1 MRGKGVRIIMRSSRS
16 RTRGSGSSQKAEEQQ
31 GTPVQLGDITPE
43 MVEAVRN
50 GATMDVIVK
59 SGMVRRITT
68 KNGKLVAYYKT
79 PSTDGKWARMQK
91 VTNELLQAF
100 DPDAYDARKQDQANE
115 KAKRAEIN
123 RKYEMEMRRRK
134 FPYLYGTK
142 GDPTDVGK
150 IMPDM
155 VRDLKTGDYR
165 DVRLGNGDVRRVVKT
180 SSDRIG
186 YWDLSVYESDGDGGW
201 KPSYLTPEIA
211 AAFPSERDL
220 MRMQAE
226 DEDRREQRRIDSL
239 PQEEKQKALECQ
251 QAQRENV
258 SYIAS
263 DAARRVS
270 RHWEFGHHA
279 QDVYTMM
286 TGLLSACDT
295 EKIPEGQTDDYT
307 STLAR
312 QYVYFAADNAL
323 EEGDYGLNV
332 CSDAAATACDG
343 YRIRLGDNMHSRI
356 IRKEIA
362 SGILQ
367 NALYPNHEFETLND
381 AGVNVKPDD
390 AYLD

>member
-1 MRGKGVRIIMRSSRS
+1 MRSSRS
-16 RTRGSGSSQKAEEQQ
+16 RTRGSGNSQKAEEEWQE
-31 GTPVQLGDITPE
+31 TPVQIGDITPE
-43 MVEAVRN
+43 MVESVRN
-50 GATMDVIVK
+50 GATMDVVVK

-79 PSTDGKWARMQK
+79 PSTDGKWTRMQK
-91 VTNELLQAF
+91 ATNELLQAF
-100 DPDAYDARKQDQANE
+100 DPDAYDARKQDQAKE

-142 GDPTDVGK
+142 GDPTDIAKV
-150 IMPDM
+150 IPDM

-165 DVRLGNGDVRRVVKT
+165 DVRLGNGDVCRVVKT
-180 SSDRIG
+180 GSERIG

-211 AAFPSERDL
+211 AAFPSEREL

-226 DEDRREQRRIDSL
+226 DEDRREQKRIDAL
-239 PQEEKQKALECQ
+239 PKEEKQRVLEYQ
-251 QAQRENV
+251 QEQRKNV
-258 SYIAS
+258 SDIAS

-270 RHWEFGHHA
+270 RNQEFGYHA
-279 QDVYTMM
+279 QDVYTVM

-295 EKIPEGQTDDYT
+295 EKIPDGQTDDYT
-307 STLAR
+307 STLTR
-312 QYVYFAADNAL
+312 QYVYFAADNTI

-343 YRIRLGDNMHSRI
+343 YRIRLGDNARSRI

-367 NALYPNHEFETLND
+367 NAIYPNHEFETLND
-381 AGVNVKPDD
+381 AGVNIKPDD

>member
-1 MRGKGVRIIMRSSRS
+1 VRIIMRSSRS
-16 RTRGSGSSQKAEEQQ
+16 RTRGSGSSQKAEEPQ

-43 MVEAVRN
+43 MVEAVKN
-50 GATMDVIVK
+50 GATMDVVVK
-59 SGMVRRITT
+59 SGMVRRVTT

-79 PSTDGKWARMQK
+79 PSTDGKWVRMQK
-91 VTNELLQAF
+91 VTNELLKAF
-100 DPDAYDARKQDQANE
+100 DPDAYDTRKQDQE
-115 KAKRAEIN
+115 RDKARRAEMG
-123 RKYEMEMRRRK
+123 RKYEDEMRRRK

-150 IMPDM
+150 VTLDM
-155 VRDLKTGDYR
+155 VHDLKTDDYR
-165 DVRLGNGDVRRVVKT
+165 DVRLDNGDVRRVVKT

-186 YWDLSVYESDGDGGW
+186 YWDFNVYERDGDGGW

-211 AAFPSERDL
+211 SAFPSEKDL

-226 DEDRREQRRIDSL
+226 DEDCREQKRINSL
-239 PQEEKQKALECQ
+239 PKEERQEALERQ
-251 QAQRENV
+251 QEQRKNV
-258 SYIAS
+258 SDIAS

-312 QYVYFAADNAL
+312 QYVYFAADNAI